1 MRKNKCDTV
10 VCFYLS
16 ALLPVVHFLC
26 KSLSIQILQRDKDSA
41 RKWTRYNSKHAYFI
55 VHNLFPI
62 PCECSISISNTQ
74 LWLAA
79 NNKLNILNF
88 YCSLK

>member
-26 KSLSIQILQRDKDSA
+26 KSAFKYYKETKTVPENGHDTIQNMHILLYIICFQSLVSVVYLSPTLS
-41 RKWTRYNSKHAYFI
+41 SG
-55 VHNLFPI
+55 
-62 PCECSISISNTQ
+62 
-74 LWLAA
+74 
-79 NNKLNILNF
+79 
-88 YCSLK
+88 